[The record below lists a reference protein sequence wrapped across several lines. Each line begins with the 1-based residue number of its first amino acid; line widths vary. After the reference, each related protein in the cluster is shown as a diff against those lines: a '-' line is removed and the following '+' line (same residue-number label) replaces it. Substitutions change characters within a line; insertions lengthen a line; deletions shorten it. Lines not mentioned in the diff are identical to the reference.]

1 MFENA
6 TNQLTILQNEP
17 PSPQRNKDL
26 TILTAKVEGLKKQ
39 VDFKQDA
46 INEGNPFKI
55 LTSMGFTYSFDNEN
69 DIAKAHE
76 LVMANVGISAERML
90 VMPKANLETIKEEF
104 ESADTQTNALAIV
117 GRLKGQFGKYTDAFL
132 NDVDFENGYRTVF
145 DFINKEPATAGTLW
159 QSITDKEQ
167 NETALK
173 IAEKILKQMQIH
185 LIQNL
190 KKYLA
195 SHLEVMKICLMKYML
210 VLMLII

>member
-1 MFENA
+1 MKFNESLSSIDATNIGSKLNTILKYDISNSKIERKTYSDDFDIWYNTNLSGLDAGDAPSIDRAKSLYFDEIKLKEFENKIEIIDTIAPDINTSRYGTLSESQNLFENA

-55 LTSMGFTYSFDNEN
+55 LSSMGFSYSFDNEN

-90 VMPKANLETIKEEF
+90 VMPQANLE
-104 ESADTQTNALAIV
+104 
-117 GRLKGQFGKYTDAFL
+117 
-132 NDVDFENGYRTVF
+132 
-145 DFINKEPATAGTLW
+145 
-159 QSITDKEQ
+159 SIQ
-167 NETALK
+167 RR
-173 IAEKILKQMQIH
+173 I
-185 LIQNL
+185 
-190 KKYLA
+190 
-195 SHLEVMKICLMKYML
+195 
-210 VLMLII
+210 